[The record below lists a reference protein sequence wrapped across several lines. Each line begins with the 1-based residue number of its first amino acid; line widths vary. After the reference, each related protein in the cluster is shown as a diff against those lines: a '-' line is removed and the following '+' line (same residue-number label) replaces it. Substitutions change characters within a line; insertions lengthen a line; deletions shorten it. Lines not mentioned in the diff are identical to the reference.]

1 MNESGYRCQ
10 FSRISGIARAGI
22 VLLLSAVAAGCGAV
36 GPYRAY
42 SGDRLPVNAVAT
54 LEGSQYLRQDWLNR
68 YIDAV
73 RFAQVDGEAII
84 NSVEHERV
92 EIKPGAHEIA
102 VYFYWDMGSA
112 RGLAPALVSY
122 AAARESLSR
131 ILRFEAVAGE
141 VYRVMAEPQF
151 SSDRQDITTL
161 SHVDFWVE
169 DSNGAAVVSR
179 ARGSYPLPT
188 R

>member
-10 FSRISGIARAGI
+10 FSHISGIARAGF
-22 VLLLSAVAAGCGAV
+22 VLLLSAVAVGCGSV
-36 GPYRAY
+36 GPYQAY
-42 SGDRLPVNAVAT
+42 SGDRLPANAVAT

-73 RFAQVDGEAII
+73 RFAQVDGEAIV

-161 SHVDFWVE
+161 SHVNFWVE
-169 DSNGAAVVSR
+169 DSNGATVVSR

>member
-1 MNESGYRCQ
+1 M
-10 FSRISGIARAGI
+10 
-22 VLLLSAVAAGCGAV
+22 VLLSAVAVGCGAV
-36 GPYRAY
+36 GPYEVY
-42 SGDRLPVNAVAT
+42 SGDRLPANATAV

-73 RFAQVDGEAII
+73 RFAQVDGEAIV
-84 NSVEHERV
+84 NGVEHERF

-131 ILRFEAVAGE
+131 ILRFEAAAGE
-141 VYRVMAEPQF
+141 VYRVMTEPQF
-151 SSDRQDITTL
+151 SSNRQDITTL
-161 SHVDFWVE
+161 SHVNF
-169 DSNGAAVVSR
+169 
-179 ARGSYPLPT
+179 
-188 R
+188 

>member
-10 FSRISGIARAGI
+10 FSHISDIARTGF
-22 VLLLSAVAAGCGAV
+22 VLLLSVVAVGCGAV
-36 GPYRAY
+36 GPYQAY
-42 SGDRLPVNAVAT
+42 SGDRLPANAVAT

-73 RFAQVDGEAII
+73 RFAQVDGEAIV

-141 VYRVMAEPQF
+141 V
-151 SSDRQDITTL
+151 
-161 SHVDFWVE
+161 
-169 DSNGAAVVSR
+169 
-179 ARGSYPLPT
+179 
-188 R
+188 